1 MARGFGGAPSMTPP
15 LITCVTPPWYLYRV
29 RSGFAVRVASEA
41 HGDAWDVEDRD
52 VTEDAEAKEKPESE
66 IAE

>member
-1 MARGFGGAPSMTPP
+1 
-15 LITCVTPPWYLYRV
+15 
-29 RSGFAVRVASEA
+29 VRVASEA